1 MRLAGF
7 TCWMPGVSYDPEFW
21 VDEGAVSS
29 YRNWSFRGVI

>member
-7 TCWMPGVSYDPEFW
+7 TCWMPGVSYDPVFW
-21 VDEGAVSS
+21 IDEGYDS